1 MAAPR
6 RTSSARSGWH
16 DLDADQARAGRT
28 PNGGLVIDASA
39 IVKAAITDH
48 LDDLGRFALHGP
60 TLLWSEAAS
69 ALSQLR
75 WRGEISAEAAVAALT
90 RILAHPVDITES
102 RDLVARASTISGELG
117 WAKTYDA
124 EYLALAERLGLRLL
138 TDDARLRTTALAGVS
153 IVGPLEVLG
162 PD

>member
-1 MAAPR
+1 MP
-6 RTSSARSGWH
+6 SGWPE
-16 DLDADQARAGRT
+16 LDADAAATGEA
-28 PNGGLVIDASA
+28 PDHWLVIDASA
-39 IVKAAITDH
+39 LVKAALTAH
-48 LDDLGRFALHGP
+48 LDDLRRFNLHAP

-75 WRGEISAEAAVAALT
+75 WRGEISVDESMAALA
-90 RILAHPVDITES
+90 RILAHPIEFAPS
-102 RDLVARASTISGELG
+102 RDVVGRASTIAGQLG

-124 EYLALAERLGLRLL
+124 EYLALAERLKVRLL
-138 TDDARLRTTALAGVS
+138 TDDARLRATSLAEVT